1 MPPGVDWAVPPQEG
15 VPVRRGAEGE
25 LAQGSLALGELAVVR
40 VEVQMGGLAAGAVV
54 FLAAK
59 WLGRLEAVGA

>member
-1 MPPGVDWAVPPQEG
+1 V
-15 VPVRRGAEGE
+15 EGE